1 MAGIKKTL
9 GGDRIGSEEKMKLWL
24 HDYESST
31 HDISRIWR
39 SSMAPGVLYPFM
51 AQLVED
57 GDVCEIDLKA
67 LARTIPT
74 VGPLFG
80 SFKLQL
86 ELYHAPFRLYNG
98 LLHNNAVKIGLNMAQ
113 VKFPKLNVATPKTGT
128 EDAKLNNWV
137 GKSSLLHYMNVRDL
151 PNTKTGIKKYN
162 AVKYLA
168 YYDIIKNYH
177 LNKQENNAYVIGGT
191 QDMTNTGGGT
201 SIGTPINELLYVTT
215 IATQTTPISIE
226 DVVNEKNYQVRFE
239 QEFRYSEKNGVM
251 TDFMYYS
258 AIESQGD
265 RLTPLGIPLSPNTNS
280 VTWMYIPID
289 NPKSDLTA
297 TKAWEI
303 LGRVAVQLTNES
315 STASQNIQLR
325 QLAIS
330 GAPVLVDGSVI
341 QPYRKYLAFR
351 MITYNA
357 MNNLAQQG
365 IIAESTIPSVTQ
377 VYRTGLWML
386 PQNYNELFSA
396 NNPTINTGIASF
408 PIENLDKARWTILK
422 NCGLGD
428 EVRITGIKTTGDN
441 VINYLPYSAIACNDT
456 PTAQDLQRNQIPMNG
471 LVLKCYLSDIFNNWL
486 DTEVIDGDNGINA
499 ITSIAVTDGEFTI
512 DALNLANRVYNVL
525 NRIAISGGTYEDWR
539 EAVFGKKVER
549 RCESPMYI
557 GGASGEVTFE
567 EVVSTGAAENDP
579 LGTLAGKGTLSGPLK
594 GGYIRHYCEEAGYII
609 GIVSLT
615 PRIDYSQGIEW
626 DNELDN
632 FDQLHKPG
640 LDCIGFQ
647 NLMASWMHGRID
659 NNIAIGKQPAWIQY
673 QTAVN
678 EAHGDFA
685 DENKA
690 MYMTLNRRF
699 EIENTTG
706 TPEIKDATTYID
718 PSKFNYAFADAK
730 IDSQN
735 FWIQIGIDFRIRRL
749 MSANQI
755 PNL

>member
-98 LLHNNAVKIGLNMAQ
+98 LLHNNAVKIGLNMSQ

-128 EDAKLNNWV
+128 EDANEIGWI
-137 GKSSLLHYMNVRDL
+137 GKSSLLHYMNICDVPDT
-151 PNTKTGIKKYN
+151 TKGVKKYN
-162 AVKYLA
+162 GVKFLA

-177 LNKQENNAYVIGGT
+177 INKQEPNAYIIGGT
-191 QDMTNTGGGT
+191 QDMAGSGGAVIGVPPQRLENTVMESGGA
-201 SIGTPINELLYVTT
+201 SSLYVGKIRPYFSQYQALTFRT
-215 IATQTTPISIE
+215 SYKLQDDSSDYRSYNGLLLLSGNGSVAQLSIR
-226 DVVNEKNYQVRFE
+226 V
-239 QEFRYSEKNGVM
+239 
-251 TDFMYYS
+251 
-258 AIESQGD
+258 
-265 RLTPLGIPLSPNTNS
+265 
-280 VTWMYIPID
+280 D
-289 NPKSDLTA
+289 NPKKGMTVNTVNTIMYQIKFSISQSIPGGVPGNPNIGGLDGIKTGVFKIPQLMMPNSVAKWEYSEDGTYA
-297 TKAWEI
+297 TYTI
-303 LGRVAVQLTNES
+303 
-315 STASQNIQLR
+315 
-325 QLAIS
+325 
-330 GAPVLVDGSVI
+330 
-341 QPYRKYLAFR
+341 
-351 MITYNA
+351 
-357 MNNLAQQG
+357 NLATYSELEFKEDFNDIETG
-365 IIAESTIPSVTQ
+365 AIKITEMTIP
-377 VYRTGLWML
+377 TGWST
-386 PQNYNELFSA
+386 LFSEQL
-396 NNPTINTGIASF
+396 PPITTGIASF
-408 PIENLDKARWTILK
+408 PIENLDNARWTILK

-428 EVRITGIKTTGDN
+428 EVRITGVNTSGDN

-456 PTAQDLQRNQIPMNG
+456 PTVQDLQRNQIPMNG
-471 LVLKCYLSDIFNNWL
+471 LMLKCYLSDIFNNWL

-567 EVVSTGAAENDP
+567 EVVSTGATTADP

-594 GGYIRHYCEEAGYII
+594 GGFIRHYCEEAGYII
-609 GIVSLT
+609 GLVSLT
-615 PRIDYSQGIEW
+615 PRIDYSQGVAW

-647 NLMASWMHGRID
+647 NLMASWMHGRIKE
-659 NNIAIGKQPAWIQY
+659 NTAVGKQPAWIQY

-685 DENKA
+685 DESKA
-690 MYMTLNRRF
+690 MYMTLNRRY
-699 EIENTTG
+699 EVKNIGGVQTLQ
-706 TPEIKDATTYID
+706 DATTYID
-718 PSKFNYAFADAK
+718 PAKFNYAFADAE

-735 FWIQIGIDFRIRRL
+735 FWVQIGVDFRIRRL

>member
-51 AQLVED
+51 TQLVED

-98 LLHNNAVKIGLNMAQ
+98 LLHNNAVKIGLNMSQ

-128 EDAKLNNWV
+128 ENATKNDWIA
-137 GKSSLLHYMNVRDL
+137 KSSLLHYMKICDV
-151 PNTKTGIKKYN
+151 PNTNNGVKKYN
-162 AVKYLA
+162 AVKFLG

-177 LNKQENNAYVIGGT
+177 LNKQEPSAYLIGGT
-191 QDMTNTGGGT
+191 QDMGGTGGVIVGVPPQQISNIVLGATSNDPDVYRGNIKPYFSQYQANTFKTTYSIESDGSTGQVNKGLLFLSMNTGG
-201 SIGTPINELLYVTT
+201 NVAQLT
-215 IATQTTPISIE
+215 IRIDHPKPALSLSGASLIMDQIKFSL
-226 DVVNEKNYQVRFE
+226 
-239 QEFRYSEKNGVM
+239 
-251 TDFMYYS
+251 
-258 AIESQGD
+258 SQSVPG
-265 RLTPLGIPLSPNTNS
+265 GIPGRPDIGGGTGIRRGTFRLSQLMMPRS
-280 VTWMYIPID
+280 VAKLEMASD
-289 NPKSDLTA
+289 KS
-297 TKAWEI
+297 
-303 LGRVAVQLTNES
+303 
-315 STASQNIQLR
+315 
-325 QLAIS
+325 
-330 GAPVLVDGSVI
+330 
-341 QPYRKYLAFR
+341 Y
-351 MITYNA
+351 
-357 MNNLAQQG
+357 
-365 IIAESTIPSVTQ
+365 AE
-377 VYRTGLWML
+377 Y
-386 PQNYNELFSA
+386 
-396 NNPTINTGIASF
+396 TINLNTYAGLEFNEEVTNIENDSIIIQEIKIPTGWNTLFATVNPPITTGIASF

-428 EVRITGIKTTGDN
+428 EVRITGKNTTGDN

-456 PTAQDLQRNQIPMNG
+456 PTTQDLQRNQIPMNG
-471 LVLKCYLSDIFNNWL
+471 LMLKCYLSDIFNNWL

-615 PRIDYSQGIEW
+615 PRIDYSQGVEW

-647 NLMASWMHGRID
+647 NLMASWMHGRI
-659 NNIAIGKQPAWIQY
+659 NNNVAIGKQPAWIQY

-699 EIENTTG
+699 EVENVAG
-706 TPEIKDATTYID
+706 VQKIQDATTYID
-718 PSKFNYAFADAK
+718 PSKFNYAFADSA

>member
-57 GDVCEIDLKA
+57 GDVCEIDLRA

-86 ELYHAPFRLYNG
+86 EVYHVMFRLYNG
-98 LLHNNAVKIGLNMAQ
+98 LLHNNAVRIGLNMAQ
-113 VKFPKLNVATPKTGT
+113 VKFPKVNIATPKTGT
-128 EDAKLNNWV
+128 EDASENDWI
-137 GKSSLLHYMNVRDL
+137 GKSSLLHYMKICDV
-151 PNTKTGIKKYN
+151 PNTINGVKKYN
-162 AVKYLA
+162 AVKFLG
-168 YYDIIKNYH
+168 YYDIVKNYH
-177 LNKQENNAYVIGGT
+177 INKQEPFAYIIGGT
-191 QDMTNTGGGT
+191 QDMGGTGGAIVGVPPQNISNIVLGATSDEPNIYTANIKPYFSQYQANTFKTAYSIESDGSTGQVNKGLLLLSMNTGG
-201 SIGTPINELLYVTT
+201 NVAQLT
-215 IATQTTPISIE
+215 I
-226 DVVNEKNYQVRFE
+226 R
-239 QEFRYSEKNGVM
+239 
-251 TDFMYYS
+251 
-258 AIESQGD
+258 
-265 RLTPLGIPLSPNTNS
+265 
-280 VTWMYIPID
+280 ID
-289 NPKSDLTA
+289 NPKPTLS
-297 TKAWEI
+297 
-303 LGRVAVQLTNES
+303 V
-315 STASQNIQLR
+315 
-325 QLAIS
+325 S
-330 GAPVLVDGSVI
+330 GANFIMYQIKFNLSQSIPGGIPGKPEIGGGNGIRQGTFRLSQLMMPGSVAKLEFASDKSYAEYTINLNTYAGLEFNEEVVDI
-341 QPYRKYLAFR
+341 Q
-351 MITYNA
+351 NDS
-357 MNNLAQQG
+357 
-365 IIAESTIPSVTQ
+365 IIIQEITIP
-377 VYRTGLWML
+377 TGW
-386 PQNYNELFSA
+386 NTLFSTE
-396 NNPTINTGIASF
+396 NPPITTGIASF
-408 PIENLDKARWTILK
+408 PIENFDKARWTILK

-428 EVRITGIKTTGDN
+428 EVRITGVNTTGDN

-456 PTAQDLQRNQIPMNG
+456 PTAQDLQRNKIPMNG
-471 LVLKCYLSDIFNNWL
+471 LALKCYLSDIFNNWL

-557 GGASGEVTFE
+557 GGASGEVTFQ
-567 EVVSTGAAENDP
+567 EVVSTGATNDDP

-594 GGYIRHYCEEAGYII
+594 GGYIRHYCEESGYII

-615 PRIDYSQGIEW
+615 PRVDYSQGVEW

-647 NLMASWMHGRID
+647 NLMASWMHGRI
-659 NNIAIGKQPAWIQY
+659 NNNVAVGKQPAWIQY

-690 MYMTLNRRF
+690 MYMTLNRRY
-699 EIENTTG
+699 ETEDVGGVQTIQ
-706 TPEIKDATTYID
+706 DATTYID
-718 PSKFNYAFADAK
+718 PAKFNYAFADTA

>member
-31 HDISRIWR
+31 HDISRVWR

-57 GDVCEIDLKA
+57 GDVCEIDLRA

-86 ELYHAPFRLYNG
+86 ELYHVMFRLYNG
-98 LLHNNAVKIGLNMAQ
+98 LLHNNAVRIGLNMAQ

-128 EDAKLNNWV
+128 KDADVNDWIE
-137 GKSSLLHYMNVRDL
+137 KSSLLHYMKICDV
-151 PNTKTGIKKYN
+151 PNTTNGVKKYN
-162 AVKYLA
+162 AVKFLG
-168 YYDIIKNYH
+168 YYDIVKNYH
-177 LNKQENNAYVIGGT
+177 INKQEPFAYIIGGT
-191 QDMTNTGGGT
+191 QDMGGTGGAIVGVPPQMMSNIVLGATSGEPDIYMSNIKPYFSQYQASTFETAYSIESDGSTGQVKKGLLFLSMNTGGNVAQLT
-201 SIGTPINELLYVTT
+201 IRIENPKPELNLSKANLIMYQIKFSLSQSIPG
-215 IATQTTPISIE
+215 
-226 DVVNEKNYQVRFE
+226 
-239 QEFRYSEKNGVM
+239 
-251 TDFMYYS
+251 
-258 AIESQGD
+258 
-265 RLTPLGIPLSPNTNS
+265 GIPGKPEIGGADGIRQGTFRLSQLMMPGSSAKLVMASDNS
-280 VTWMYIPID
+280 YAEYTINLDTYAG
-289 NPKSDLTA
+289 L
-297 TKAWEI
+297 EF
-303 LGRVAVQLTNES
+303 NEEVVDVENDS
-315 STASQNIQLR
+315 IIIQE
-325 QLAIS
+325 
-330 GAPVLVDGSVI
+330 
-341 QPYRKYLAFR
+341 
-351 MITYNA
+351 M
-357 MNNLAQQG
+357 
-365 IIAESTIPSVTQ
+365 TIP
-377 VYRTGLWML
+377 TGW
-386 PQNYNELFSA
+386 NTLFTTE
-396 NNPTINTGIASF
+396 NPPIATGIASF
-408 PIENLDKARWTILK
+408 PIENFDKARWTILK

-428 EVRITGIKTTGDN
+428 EVRITGVNTTGDN

-456 PTAQDLQRNQIPMNG
+456 PTAQDLQRNKIPMNG
-471 LVLKCYLSDIFNNWL
+471 LALKCYLSDIFNNWL

-615 PRIDYSQGIEW
+615 PRIDYSQGVEW

-647 NLMASWMHGRID
+647 NLMASWMHGRV
-659 NNIAIGKQPAWIQY
+659 NNNVAIGKQPAWIQY

-699 EIENTTG
+699 EVENIGGVQT
-706 TPEIKDATTYID
+706 IQDATTYID
-718 PSKFNYAFADAK
+718 PSKFNYAFADAA

>member
-57 GDVCEIDLKA
+57 GDVCEIDLRA

-128 EDAKLNNWV
+128 EDANSNDWIE
-137 GKSSLLHYMNVRDL
+137 KSSLLHYMKICDV
-151 PNTKTGIKKYN
+151 PNTTNGVKKYN
-162 AVKYLA
+162 AVKFLG

-177 LNKQENNAYVIGGT
+177 INKQEPFAYIIGGT
-191 QDMTNTGGGT
+191 QDMGTGGAIVGVPPQQIKNTLLDGSSGGEPLYAGT
-201 SIGTPINELLYVTT
+201 IKPYFSQYQANTFNTSYKFADESTVYKLKEGLLILSSNEGGNVAQLSIRIDHPKENL
-215 IATQTTPISIE
+215 A
-226 DVVNEKNYQVRFE
+226 
-239 QEFRYSEKNGVM
+239 
-251 TDFMYYS
+251 
-258 AIESQGD
+258 
-265 RLTPLGIPLSPNTNS
+265 LT
-280 VTWMYIPID
+280 
-289 NPKSDLTA
+289 
-297 TKAWEI
+297 E
-303 LGRVAVQLTNES
+303 AVQLIMNQIRFSLTQSIPGGIPGNPNIGGADGIRTGVFYLSQLMMKGSSPKLEVSSDKSYATYTINLDTYAGLEFNETNELES
-315 STASQNIQLR
+315 GGIKIQE
-325 QLAIS
+325 
-330 GAPVLVDGSVI
+330 
-341 QPYRKYLAFR
+341 
-351 MITYNA
+351 MI
-357 MNNLAQQG
+357 
-365 IIAESTIPSVTQ
+365 IP
-377 VYRTGLWML
+377 TGWNM
-386 PQNYNELFSA
+386 LFSSE
-396 NNPTINTGIASF
+396 NPPISTGIASF
-408 PIENLDKARWTILK
+408 PIENFDKARWTILK

-428 EVRITGIKTTGDN
+428 EVRITGINTTGNN

-456 PTAQDLQRNQIPMNG
+456 PTAQDLQRNKIPMNG
-471 LVLKCYLSDIFNNWL
+471 LALKCYLSDIFNNWL

-557 GGASGEVTFE
+557 GGASGEITFE

-609 GIVSLT
+609 GIISLT
-615 PRIDYSQGIEW
+615 PRIDYSQGVEW

-647 NLMASWMHGRID
+647 NLMASWMHGRI
-659 NNIAIGKQPAWIQY
+659 NNNVAIGKQPAWIQY

-699 EIENTTG
+699 EVENIGGVQT
-706 TPEIKDATTYID
+706 IQDATTYID
-718 PSKFNYAFADAK
+718 PAKFNYAFADAA